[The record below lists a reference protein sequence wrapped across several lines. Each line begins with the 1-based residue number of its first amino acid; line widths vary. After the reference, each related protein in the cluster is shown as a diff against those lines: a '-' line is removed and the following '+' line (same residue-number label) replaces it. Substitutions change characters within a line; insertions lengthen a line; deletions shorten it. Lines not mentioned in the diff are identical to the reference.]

1 MKNSALSK
9 SSSHYRRE
17 WPHPLKSTSTWR
29 QRRHSFSSSSS
40 SSFFNKQTLHLSTQM
55 ETIILQLLLLINT
68 KNKEHKHSILCLSFT
83 ICISLRFLSF
93 FLYIFEMELTS
104 NASVN
109 HHLDRVETF

>member
-9 SSSHYRRE
+9 SSSHYRRRE
-17 WPHPLKSTSTWR
+17 ESGLTLLSQHQHDDNDAIP
-29 QRRHSFSSSSS
+29 S

-83 ICISLRFLSF
+83 ICISLRF
-93 FLYIFEMELTS
+93 FLYSRCIEMELTS

-109 HHLDRVETF
+109 NHLDRVETF